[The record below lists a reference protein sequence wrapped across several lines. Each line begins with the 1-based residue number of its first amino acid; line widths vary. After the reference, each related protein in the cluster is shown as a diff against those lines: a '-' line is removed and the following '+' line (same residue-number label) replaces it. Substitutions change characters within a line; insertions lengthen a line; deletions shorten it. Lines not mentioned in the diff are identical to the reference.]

1 MRPSP
6 PDDGTLTAGSLR
18 AWPLP
23 SAPDDD
29 KHDRGTVVVVAGS
42 AHTPGAALLAGIAA
56 LRAGA
61 GRLQIA
67 TVESSAAALAVALP
81 EALVDGIPPTSQGD
95 PDPTA
100 AIPILAGRIARAD
113 AVLLGPGL
121 EDLDGTR
128 ALLAGLLPLAGPET
142 VVVLDALAL
151 PAWASSDRG
160 SIAPSSGR
168 LALTPNGSEGRSLVP
183 QELAELGD
191 GEIAAAAA
199 RAHGAAVTLAGHVAA
214 PDGRRWRAEVAVP
227 GLGTSG
233 SGDVLAGLVAGAAAR
248 CRDPV
253 QAACW
258 GTHLHVCAG
267 ARLGKRVGRVGYLAR
282 ELLEEIPGL
291 LDEAT

>member
-1 MRPSP
+1 MPPSHL
-6 PDDGTLTAGSLR
+6 DDGALTAESLR

-23 SAPDDD
+23 SAPGDD
-29 KHDRGTVVVVAGS
+29 KHDRGTVLVVAGS
-42 AHTPGAALLAGIAA
+42 ARTPGAALLAGLAA
-56 LRAGA
+56 LRTGA

-67 TVESSAAALAVALP
+67 TVETSAAALGVALP
-81 EALVDGIPPTSQGD
+81 EALVEAIPPTSSGA
-95 PDPTA
+95 PDPVA
-100 AIPILAGRIARAD
+100 AIPVVAGLIATAD

-121 EDLDGTR
+121 EDLNETR
-128 ALLAGLLPLAGPET
+128 TLLAGLLPLAGPQT

-151 PAWASSDRG
+151 PAWASLDRG
-160 SIAPSSGR
+160 SIGPMSGR
-168 LALTPNGSEGRSLVP
+168 LTFTPNRSEARSLVA
-183 QELAELGD
+183 EEHAELED

-214 PDGRRWRAEVAVP
+214 PNGRRWLAEVAVP
-227 GLGTSG
+227 GLGMSG

-248 CRDPV
+248 CHDPV

-258 GTHLHVCAG
+258 ATHLHVCAG
-267 ARLGKRVGRVGYLAR
+267 GRLGRRLGRVGYLAR